1 MRVHRQVKYETPN
14 QQKIAAAA
22 AAEEK
27 NTQSAL
33 L

>member
-22 AAEEK
+22 AEEK